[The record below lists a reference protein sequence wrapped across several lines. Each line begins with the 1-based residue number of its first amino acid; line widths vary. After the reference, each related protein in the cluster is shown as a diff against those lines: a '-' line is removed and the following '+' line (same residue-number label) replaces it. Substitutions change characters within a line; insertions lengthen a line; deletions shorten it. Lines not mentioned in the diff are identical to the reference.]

1 MKKQVAIVALS
12 SLLVLGG
19 GGFAYYSY
27 AAGVEQEVQNPT
39 IETSQPTEQNIESSI
54 VDDSVST
61 GQETIE
67 IKPETT
73 VGPGVPPEGLVD
85 ITDIPAADIHIPLPE
100 DKLSLQS
107 SELTQNNFQAM
118 QREYGLHLRSLFTT
132 ADGDQIRVSQ
142 TDARKEV
149 SAVIESLKNDY
160 SLETVELTEIN
171 GFTTLYVDGEFRK
184 VVHLI
189 SNDHL
194 FTIASS
200 TATLDQLMDIAK
212 QIHE

>member
-12 SLLVLGG
+12 SLLILGG

-27 AAGVEQEVQNPT
+27 AAEVEQEVQNST
-39 IETSQPTEQNIESSI
+39 VEMFQTTEQ
-54 VDDSVST
+54 
-61 GQETIE
+61 TIE
-67 IKPETT
+67 IKQETT

-85 ITDIPAADIHIPLPE
+85 IIDIPAADIHIPLPE

-107 SELTQNNFQAM
+107 SELTLNNFQAI

-142 TDARKEV
+142 TDTRKDI
-149 SAVIESLKNDY
+149 SAVIESLKNSY
-160 SLETVELTEIN
+160 LETVELTEIN

-194 FTIASS
+194 FTVASS

>member
-12 SLLVLGG
+12 SLLILGG

-27 AAGVEQEVQNPT
+27 AAEVEQEVQNST
-39 IETSQPTEQNIESSI
+39 VEMFQTTEQ
-54 VDDSVST
+54 
-61 GQETIE
+61 TIE
-67 IKPETT
+67 IKQETT
-73 VGPGVPPEGLVD
+73 VGPGVTPEGLVD

-107 SELTQNNFQAM
+107 SEITQNNFQAM

-142 TDARKEV
+142 TDARKDI

-194 FTIASS
+194 FTVASS
-200 TATLDQLMDIAK
+200 TATLDQLIDIAK